1 MNKRRNH
8 CIILSKETIR
18 GKFLY
23 GNARTHRYFRKIHT
37 ILQKGYFMTS
47 CRIKKNAF
55 TGLVLPLLIIMCF
68 SVKYQMR
75 FIFTESNSISAPTE
89 FFSRGSTA
97 LPKMM
102 KTLKETART
111 IFALSVLFPYGAA
124 EIFALESSSRLHLC
138 VRSFLKPH
146 IILGNRQRPAQ
157 TK

>member
-23 GNARTHRYFRKIHT
+23 GSTRTHRYFRKIHT

-75 FIFTESNSISAPTE
+75 FIFTESNSISAP
-89 FFSRGSTA
+89 FVSHRVFQPRLNGSSQND
-97 LPKMM
+97 
-102 KTLKETART
+102 ENSERDSEDY
-111 IFALSVLFPYGAA
+111 I
-124 EIFALESSSRLHLC
+124 
-138 VRSFLKPH
+138 RSFSSFPLWCGRDICFGTVVSLASLRSVFLETPY
-146 IILGNRQRPAQ
+146 NPRE
-157 TK
+157 